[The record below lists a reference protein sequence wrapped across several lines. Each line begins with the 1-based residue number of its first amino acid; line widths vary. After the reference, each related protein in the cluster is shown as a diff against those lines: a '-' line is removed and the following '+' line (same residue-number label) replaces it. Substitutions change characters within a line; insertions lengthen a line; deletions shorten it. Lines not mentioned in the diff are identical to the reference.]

1 MLVATL
7 AVLGIPPWVLLLAV
21 LAIVIRSRKQFV
33 TTPGVFP
40 LRLRADS
47 GEIPGIK
54 ADWPRAKSYAIWVH
68 DVLLVHSGPP
78 LIKTT
83 PFWISN
89 LEIADKVVSPSNSK
103 ELNKESVQFD
113 LQLAD
118 GAMLQMA
125 VPEKH
130 ISLAQG
136 PFTT

>member
-1 MLVATL
+1 MLVAIL
-7 AVLGIPPWVLLLAV
+7 AVLGIPPWILLLAV
-21 LAIVIRSRKQFV
+21 LVIVIRSRKQFIN
-33 TTPGVFP
+33 TPGVFP
-40 LRLRADS
+40 LRLRAVS
-47 GEIPGIK
+47 GDLSGVK

-78 LIKTT
+78 LMKTT

-89 LEIADKVVSPSNSK
+89 LEIADKVSQSNSEGLDK
-103 ELNKESVQFD
+103 EPAQFD

-136 PFTT
+136 PFAT